1 MGFNV
6 RLFKT
11 FFSYTIFGIIG
22 YKYVK
27 SLFLD
32 NYLIDLAFQ
41 YKYCFGDRMHSKTDD
56 LLE

>member
-27 SLFLD
+27 SLFLN
-32 NYLIDLAFQ
+32 NYLIDLAF
-41 YKYCFGDRMHSKTDD
+41 
-56 LLE
+56 